1 VQPLVDADDAARQE
15 REREQQAREGV
26 SLRDGHENPGKK
38 ERHDRVL
45 SLGCLDLPARVAR
58 PRADTAI
65 NRAHLNGMD
74 TPTTTPTTPPTTI
87 PLKSPLMPAFALAE
101 HLDAF
106 AEVVERLGDLDYLA
120 RPSTGVSGSIGA
132 HVRHCVDHVVA
143 LLDRTAEGEMT
154 YDDRRRD
161 TAIEQSRRLAA
172 TTLRSLAVRVREM
185 APRTGDVPI
194 TLWTMLD
201 RRGTRARVRTSLG
214 RELVFV
220 LQHTIHHEAVVAVLL
235 AGRGRVLPGHFGLAP
250 STPST
255 PRNRNDAR
263 SVEPEERLLPIAG

>member
-1 VQPLVDADDAARQE
+1 V
-15 REREQQAREGV
+15 
-26 SLRDGHENPGKK
+26 
-38 ERHDRVL
+38 
-45 SLGCLDLPARVAR
+45 
-58 PRADTAI
+58 
-65 NRAHLNGMD
+65 HLNGMD
-74 TPTTTPTTPPTTI
+74 TPTTIQTTTPTTI

-132 HVRHCVDHVVA
+132 HVRHCVDHVSA
-143 LLDRTAEGEMT
+143 LLDRTVEGEMT

-161 TAIEQSRRLAA
+161 TALERSRRLAA
-172 TTLRSLAVRVREM
+172 TTLRSLAVRVRDM
-185 APRTGDVPI
+185 APRTSDLPI

-235 AGRGRVLPGHFGLAP
+235 AGRGRVLPGHFGVAP
-250 STPST
+250 STRVTSEAAVPL
-255 PRNRNDAR
+255 RGGEAAGGLCNRNEAR
-263 SVEPEERLLPIAG
+263 SVEPEERPLPIAG

>member
-1 VQPLVDADDAARQE
+1 VSCRLDASTWPHGSPVDPPR
-15 REREQQAREGV
+15 
-26 SLRDGHENPGKK
+26 RD
-38 ERHDRVL
+38 
-45 SLGCLDLPARVAR
+45 
-58 PRADTAI
+58 DTAI
-65 NRAHLNGMD
+65 SRAHLNGMD
-74 TPTTTPTTPPTTI
+74 TPTTTPTTPTTTI

-106 AEVVERLGDLDYLA
+106 AEVVERLSDLDYLA

-132 HVRHCVDHVVA
+132 HVRHCVDHVTA
-143 LLDRTAEGEMT
+143 LLDRTADGEMT
-154 YDDRRRD
+154 YDDRQRD
-161 TAIEQSRRLAA
+161 TALEQSRRLAA
-172 TTLRSLAVRVREM
+172 TTLRSLAARVREM
-185 APRTGDVPI
+185 APRTSDVPI

-255 PRNRNDAR
+255 SRNRNEVR
-263 SVEPEERLLPIAG
+263 SVEPEERPLPIAG

>member
-1 VQPLVDADDAARQE
+1 
-15 REREQQAREGV
+15 
-26 SLRDGHENPGKK
+26 
-38 ERHDRVL
+38 
-45 SLGCLDLPARVAR
+45 
-58 PRADTAI
+58 
-65 NRAHLNGMD
+65 
-74 TPTTTPTTPPTTI
+74 
-87 PLKSPLMPAFALAE
+87 MPAFALAE

-106 AEVVERLGDLDYLA
+106 AEVVERLSDLDYLA

-132 HVRHCVDHVVA
+132 HVRHCVDHVNA

-154 YDDRRRD
+154 YDDRQRD
-161 TAIEQSRRLAA
+161 TALEQDRTLSAV
-172 TTLRSLAVRVREM
+172 TLRNLAVRVREM
-185 APRTGDVPI
+185 APRTSDVPI
-194 TLWTMLD
+194 ALWTMLD

-250 STPST
+250 STPSASEAAVQI
-255 PRNRNDAR
+255 RCGEVAGGWCNRNEAR